1 MNEKEWVASTIIF
14 VSAMFFSAM
23 SWLNSRAKNDKFID
37 GKTPPRVKVEGITHS
52 LIGGLI
58 SVFIFAIVSH
68 FKPDW
73 GQFLHGTIAVTS
85 GALLSETIIMFMKKR
100 IENG

>member
-1 MNEKEWVASTIIF
+1 MNEKEWVASIIIF
-14 VSAMFFSAM
+14 ISTMFFSAM
-23 SWLNSRAKNDKFID
+23 SWLNSRAKSDKFED
-37 GKTPPRVKVEGITHS
+37 KTSTRTKIEGITHS

-58 SVFIFAIVSH
+58 SVFIFAVVSH

-73 GQFLHGTIAVTS
+73 GQLLHGTIAVTS